1 MQTFLDK
8 IDETESI
15 KIAKKV
21 LKEYARLLKI
31 IDNSY
36 YDISLRSKPMD
47 TISYSSYANPDA
59 SLIASIDRKDREY
72 KEVLEY
78 INRVQ
83 HSINCLQF
91 ECIEIIELTYLKG
104 LKQRQIQ
111 EKLLITDRQTR
122 RRIRIS
128 HIDFAIAYG
137 IVKQKWNYEVDIYN
151 MYWNWQNMWK
161 WYYYVCEHISK

>member
-59 SLIASIDRKDREY
+59 SLIASIDRKDRDY

-83 HSINCLQF
+83 HSINCLRI
-91 ECIEIIELTYLKG
+91 EYIEIFDLTYLKG
-104 LKQRQIQ
+104 KSQKDIQDILSINERQV
-111 EKLLITDRQTR
+111 R
-122 RRIRIS
+122 RKIREAYV
-128 HIDFAIAYG
+128 DFAIAYG
-137 IVKQKWNYEVDIYN
+137 VAKHK
-151 MYWNWQNMWK
+151 
-161 WYYYVCEHISK
+161 